1 MQELEPG
8 SSIYIYKAHVAEAQG
23 KPSGVAAARFLLG
36 CFFKHKELTGYSM
49 AEGETK
55 EGLVSL
61 DTNLTDSIISR
72 CDC

>member
-1 MQELEPG
+1 MQELEAG

-23 KPSGVAAARFLLG
+23 KPSGVAAACFLLG
-36 CFFKHKELTGYSM
+36 CFKHKELTGYSM
-49 AEGETK
+49 VEGEAK

-61 DTNLTDSIISR
+61 DTNITDSIISR